1 MKKRITLLILFIGM
15 MASNYGQ
22 ELKPCERYQDSGF
35 ETPSDLFEDLRN
47 NIVQNQEKLKDIRQW
62 ARKNNKAEI
71 ELVTNRL
78 EYWAKKY
85 VQFSDKYAKTD
96 LKAVCD
102 KLNKEITY
110 MYDFSELTTFFYYYR
125 NDNYLHIDF
134 TKYK

>member
-1 MKKRITLLILFIGM
+1 MKKQIKITILILGM
-15 MASNYGQ
+15 IASNYAQ
-22 ELKPCERYQDSGF
+22 ETKPCERFQNSGF
-35 ETPSDLFEDLRN
+35 NSSLELFEDLRN
-47 NIVQNQEKLKDIRQW
+47 NIERNQNKLRDIRQW

-96 LKAVCD
+96 LKVVCD
-102 KLNKEITY
+102 KLNKEIAY